1 MSAAARSIA
10 SLDYLR
16 LMNLINNN
24 VGHAT
29 IPAEN
34 LHQLYVLLN
43 TARKVKSDEIP
54 ANVVT
59 MNSELTIRFVVS
71 GKTKTVRIVYPADT
85 NASNAAVGEKDDIPV
100 YSRLALSLLGLHEHD
115 MCYSRKED
123 AIAEEPVVIDKILF
137 QPEAHRNYNL

>member
-1 MSAAARSIA
+1 MSVAERSIA

-16 LMNLINNN
+16 LMNLIYND
-24 VGHAT
+24 VEHST

-43 TARKVKSDEIP
+43 TAHKIKSEDIP

-85 NASNAAVGEKDDIPV
+85 NASHTAGSENNDIPV
-100 YSRLALSLLGLHEHD
+100 YSPLALSLLGLQEHD

-137 QPEAHRNYNL
+137 QPEAHRNFNL

>member
-1 MSAAARSIA
+1 MSAAERSIA

-16 LMNLINNN
+16 LMNQIYNDL
-24 VGHAT
+24 GHST
-29 IPAEN
+29 TRAEN

-43 TARKVKSDEIP
+43 TAHKVKSDEIP
-54 ANVVT
+54 SNVVT

-71 GKTKTVRIVYPADT
+71 GKTKTVRIVYPTEANAT
-85 NASNAAVGEKDDIPV
+85 NTDGGNKDDIPV
-100 YSRLALSLLGLHEHD
+100 YSPLALSLLGLHEHD

-123 AIAEEPVVIDKILF
+123 AIAEEPVIIDKILF